1 MTENTGSGA
10 VVTTVPEILYSSFR
24 CLKHPSKL
32 QVFHALCSQEQST
45 TKDIEVSTNLSL
57 KVVNQALREMEELN
71 LARQIGQSQPVTSK
85 ARGKVRAGDWDEKFN
100 LYSATP
106 HGKIIHSFVAN
117 YNPEK
122 PVSNLGGILDPKDV
136 VESFATLGKEE
147 VNLLLTKF
155 RDLYLLAGTLV
166 SLHYQKQESAASHWL
181 SACLRGKLMGD
192 EVESF
197 LSNYAGPE
205 GLVVTQPIQ
214 RNFLE
219 RAIIRF
225 AKLVAGKERVAKLLS
240 KASYSLTTRG
250 ANIANTLAE
259 QFAPT
264 DLGVNENFLRPEK
277 IEAEHGELGRA
288 IIIRLL
294 VASGLIGLT
303 VYSYWDL
310 FRVAR
315 YAPLNTLELVADVV
329 AAMIGSMGSVFWATM
344 RLPNLLIRISYWISL
359 RRLTRKTDIG

>member
-24 CLKHPSKL
+24 CLKHPGKL

-122 PVSNLGGILDPKDV
+122 PVSNLSGILDPKDV

-166 SLHYQKQESAASHWL
+166 SLHYQKQERSEEHTSELQSHH
-181 SACLRGKLMGD
+181 D
-192 EVESF
+192 
-197 LSNYAGPE
+197 
-205 GLVVTQPIQ
+205 LVC
-214 RNFLE
+214 
-219 RAIIRF
+219 
-225 AKLVAGKERVAKLLS
+225 
-240 KASYSLTTRG
+240 
-250 ANIANTLAE
+250 
-259 QFAPT
+259 
-264 DLGVNENFLRPEK
+264 
-277 IEAEHGELGRA
+277 
-288 IIIRLL
+288 RLL
-294 VASGLIGLT
+294 
-303 VYSYWDL
+303 
-310 FRVAR
+310 
-315 YAPLNTLELVADVV
+315 LE
-329 AAMIGSMGSVFWATM
+329 
-344 RLPNLLIRISYWISL
+344 
-359 RRLTRKTDIG
+359 KK